1 MNITSFMKTSL
12 ILILN
17 KWFWIQINVPSLMC
31 DDYIFFLCVHLPMFL
46 CMKWDYLRH
55 GIKESWTH
63 KPDHHTN
70 IYIYIN
76 NTSYFV
82 SEFMIVIRFHL
93 FYCLHKHIDILRLS
107 IQCLLAIL
115 PVLHLNKGSSMS
127 SVHASIERRHCY
139 RVLWPLKSSS

>member
-1 MNITSFMKTSL
+1 MCS
-12 ILILN
+12 
-17 KWFWIQINVPSLMC
+17 MC
-31 DDYIFFLCVHLPMFL
+31 DDSIVFLRAHLPMFL
-46 CMKWDYLRH
+46 LMKWDYLRH
-55 GIKESWTH
+55 GIKESWRH
-63 KPDHHTN
+63 KPDHDTN

-82 SEFMIVIRFHL
+82 SEFMIVKQVIRFLL
-93 FYCLHKHIDILRLS
+93 FYYFHEYIFILRLS

-127 SVHASIERRHCY
+127 FVHASIERRHCY